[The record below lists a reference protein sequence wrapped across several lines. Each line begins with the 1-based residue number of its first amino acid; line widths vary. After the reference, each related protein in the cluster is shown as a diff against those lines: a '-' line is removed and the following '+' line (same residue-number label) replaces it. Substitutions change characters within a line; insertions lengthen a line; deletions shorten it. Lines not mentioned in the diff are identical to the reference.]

1 MHTSRFS
8 NVPEPSSRARRTVA
22 RCTCPMLAAARGSSE
37 NSTTSTFPPFSI
49 KPFGARQSFPRCAS
63 TAPFSWLAGMTSAPS
78 RTRSSAR
85 AIAGGTTD
93 SSWMDS
99 ICPSFNAA
107 PRMRHSATARRSA
120 LASVRK
126 TLSPTSEGAG
136 DSGDS
141 EDSEDTFACANV
153 LRIFRARS
161 GLEFASFLLVVV
173 TPAPRHAR
181 RADSATVPAARPTAS
196 WPNPI
201 TRAIGED
208 GTATS
213 LRFVDILWFFCGYEP
228 EMFSFAFASASSSGR
243 RRHPRLWVVRALARG
258 LRVPRLRHRVGNERY
273 RLGARF
279 HGVARC
285 RRGRWRSTRLLG
297 SLQSRRAGR
306 GAPRD
311 AFGEHHLRQ
320 RSHLLGRQG
329 TSRRG
334 GAQGHT
340 ERAARKLR
348 QRGMAVRHSAW
359 WLARRTRRG
368 DSRRPRRH
376 DDDAKCRRCGVVD
389 GNSGNSWLSHF
400 VCTIVFRESV
410 CLRTTAR
417 YGS

>member
-49 KPFGARQSFPRCAS
+49 KPFGARQSFPRCVS
-63 TAPFSWLAGMTSAPS
+63 IAPFSWLAGMTSAPS

-99 ICPSFNAA
+99 ICPSFSAA

-141 EDSEDTFACANV
+141 EDSEDSEASFACANV
-153 LRIFRARS
+153 AAESSARVPV
-161 GLEFASFLLVVV
+161 LEFATGSRLVFVP
-173 TPAPRHAR
+173 PAPRHAR

-213 LRFVDILWFFCGYEP
+213 LRFVFDILWFFCGYEP
-228 EMFSFAFASASSSGR
+228 EMFSFAFASATVDAGAIRELSDTSALSRAVFAFLVSVIASETKDIASGR
-243 RRHPRLWVVRALARG
+243 DSTKSRGADAAGGARRVSSAAFKTAAPGAARLATPPVSTISANEAISLDARGPRVAAALRATPSAPRASCASAEWRSDIARGGSRVARAEATRVAREDTTMTPSVVDVCRRWKFGKFVALA
-258 LRVPRLRHRVGNERY
+258 LRVHNRV
-273 RLGARF
+273 
-279 HGVARC
+279 
-285 RRGRWRSTRLLG
+285 S
-297 SLQSRRAGR
+297 
-306 GAPRD
+306 
-311 AFGEHHLRQ
+311 
-320 RSHLLGRQG
+320 
-329 TSRRG
+329 
-334 GAQGHT
+334 
-340 ERAARKLR
+340 
-348 QRGMAVRHSAW
+348 
-359 WLARRTRRG
+359 
-368 DSRRPRRH
+368 
-376 DDDAKCRRCGVVD
+376 
-389 GNSGNSWLSHF
+389 
-400 VCTIVFRESV
+400 
-410 CLRTTAR
+410 
-417 YGS
+417 